1 MKKRDPSQVERL
13 MRPRSVAIIGI
24 TSRPGSAG
32 QGVLECLRINH
43 FSGEI
48 HLVSRSAESID
59 GLRCL
64 AGADDLPEGV
74 DLAVFTLPAAAAGE
88 AVAACVRR
96 RVGAA
101 LIFASGF
108 AETGDRAAQE
118 RMSRMA
124 REGNLA
130 LAGPNCQGFIN
141 NVDGLAIQMFLSIKA
156 KRFTARSAPGM
167 ALVGQSG
174 GMLSHVR
181 RACEARGTPISYVIS
196 TGNEAGLDLVDFTE
210 YLVGDAATRVIVVYA
225 EQIRRPAK
233 FLAAC
238 NRARDAG
245 KFVVLL
251 HGGRGAR
258 AQRAVQSHTGAMV
271 GDFGAM
277 RTLVGHAG
285 VLVVDTLDELLDAGD
300 LLVRYPAPPT
310 AGPAVI
316 TASGAFAALTN
327 DIAESLGLDV
337 PQVSADTEAT
347 LKRVLPDFVVAANPV
362 DILATN
368 TEGIRAAARALLD
381 DPNMGS
387 LFFFFP
393 MDGKLGVLAM
403 HSFLKA
409 VEGSAKPVLA
419 AAWGD
424 TSALSAEILK
434 AAKKSGIVFLRSPDR
449 CLRAIAIVTAYGRS
463 LARPRNDLPPAT
475 FTGLPALDR
484 GSQPE
489 WLGKKVLAAAGIR
502 VPDGA
507 LARTAD
513 EAVAV
518 AARVGYPVAV
528 KAQAAALSHKTEA
541 GGVILGVADEAA
553 LRHAWGT
560 LTENVARAQPGLVL
574 DGVLVEAMA
583 SRGVELMVGAKRD
596 PAWGPV
602 LLLGLGGVW
611 VEAMGDVRLLP
622 PDATQERI
630 VEELLRLRSAKLLSG
645 GFRGAPAVDLDAVAR
660 AAASIGRLMLTVPEI
675 VEIDVNPLVAHP
687 RGQSATALDALIVTE

>member
-1 MKKRDPSQVERL
+1 
-13 MRPRSVAIIGI
+13 
-24 TSRPGSAG
+24 
-32 QGVLECLRINH
+32 
-43 FSGEI
+43 
-48 HLVSRSAESID
+48 
-59 GLRCL
+59 
-64 AGADDLPEGV
+64 
-74 DLAVFTLPAAAAGE
+74 
-88 AVAACVRR
+88 
-96 RVGAA
+96 
-101 LIFASGF
+101 
-108 AETGDRAAQE
+108 
-118 RMSRMA
+118 
-124 REGNLA
+124 
-130 LAGPNCQGFIN
+130 
-141 NVDGLAIQMFLSIKA
+141 
-156 KRFTARSAPGM
+156 
-167 ALVGQSG
+167 
-174 GMLSHVR
+174 
-181 RACEARGTPISYVIS
+181 
-196 TGNEAGLDLVDFTE
+196 
-210 YLVGDAATRVIVVYA
+210 
-225 EQIRRPAK
+225 
-233 FLAAC
+233 
-238 NRARDAG
+238 
-245 KFVVLL
+245 
-251 HGGRGAR
+251 
-258 AQRAVQSHTGAMV
+258 
-271 GDFGAM
+271 
-277 RTLVGHAG
+277 
-285 VLVVDTLDELLDAGD
+285 
-300 LLVRYPAPPT
+300 
-310 AGPAVI
+310 
-316 TASGAFAALTN
+316 
-327 DIAESLGLDV
+327 
-337 PQVSADTEAT
+337 
-347 LKRVLPDFVVAANPV
+347 
-362 DILATN
+362 
-368 TEGIRAAARALLD
+368 
-381 DPNMGS
+381 MGS
-387 LFFFFP
+387 SANGLF
-393 MDGKLGVLAM
+393 
-403 HSFLKA
+403 
-409 VEGSAKPVLA
+409 
-419 AAWGD
+419 

-553 LRHAWGT
+553 LRLAWGT